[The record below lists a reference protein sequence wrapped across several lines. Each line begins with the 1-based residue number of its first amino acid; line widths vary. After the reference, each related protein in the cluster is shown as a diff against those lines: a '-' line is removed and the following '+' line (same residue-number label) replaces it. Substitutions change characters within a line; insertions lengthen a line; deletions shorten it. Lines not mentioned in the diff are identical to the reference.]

1 MLKFNFLKKGDEII
15 SFNDQILSIK
25 RKNGEVDIFKV
36 LIGDNED
43 MPIYIDPVKIAVI
56 GYGDGIVEKELD
68 DGTKLYNF

>member
-1 MLKFNFLKKGDEII
+1 M
-15 SFNDQILSIK
+15 STRSK

-56 GYGDGIVEKELD
+56 SYGDGIVEKELD

>member
-1 MLKFNFLKKGDEII
+1 MKFCRKDALLGLV
-15 SFNDQILSIK
+15 STRPK
-25 RKNGEVDIFKV
+25 RKNGEVDIFRV

-43 MPIYIDPVKIAVI
+43 MPIYIDHVKIAVI

>member
-1 MLKFNFLKKGDEII
+1 MKFCRKDALLGLV
-15 SFNDQILSIK
+15 STRPK

-56 GYGDGIVEKELD
+56 SYGDGIVEKELD